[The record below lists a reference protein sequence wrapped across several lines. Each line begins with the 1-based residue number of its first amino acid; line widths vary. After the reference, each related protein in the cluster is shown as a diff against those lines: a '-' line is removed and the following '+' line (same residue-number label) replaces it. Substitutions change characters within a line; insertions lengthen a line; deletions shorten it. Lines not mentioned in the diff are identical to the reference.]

1 MKIYMVNIKFAYCE
15 YYDIDKAEAY
25 LSREKAVARINE
37 LCIGGYGDGEDLDD
51 VYIQEYEVR
60 DAE

>member
-1 MKIYMVNIKFAYCE
+1 MKIYIVNIQFAYCE

-25 LSREKAVARINE
+25 LSREKAEERINE
-37 LCIGGYGDGEDLDD
+37 LCIDGYDGEDLDD
-51 VYIQEYEVR
+51 VYIQDYEVR